1 MPPVNPVN
9 PVDPADPVAMAGC
22 RALVLGLGRFGGGLG
37 VARWLLDQG
46 AHVTV
51 TDLLD
56 AEQLAEPAAEL
67 TERGARLVLGGHQ
80 GIDLAQA
87 DLLVVNPAVP
97 LSAPLVRE
105 ARERDIPITSEIALL
120 MERWPGP
127 LVGVS
132 GSNGK
137 STTVGLITCLLEAAG
152 QPAVAGGNLGGSLLE
167 ALGSDAGRAPAPGTV
182 AVLELSSFM
191 LELLGERR
199 LGPEVAVLTNLTPN
213 HLDRHGSMEAYR
225 DAKAAI
231 LSRARIA
238 VLPKGDAWL
247 EPLGESASYE
257 TRWFGEHGPAG
268 EPSDPGPGL
277 DPVLD
282 PGLDPGLDM
291 GVDAAGD
298 LRDGRGRC
306 VLETAQNPLAGRM
319 NRIDLAAAILAVE
332 AVLGDPERVFQ
343 AVSPAMERYRAPP
356 HRLQEVACLAGIRWV
371 DDSVSTTPESTAA
384 SLEAVEGSCI
394 LIAGGHDKGLD
405 PEPLI
410 AAARQDCRLVLTVGE
425 EGPSLAETL
434 NRRGVPAELVDT
446 VEAAVVRAARLAQEG
461 ETVLLSPGY
470 SSHDQFAHFEERAA
484 VFARAVGRLGGSG
497 TLS

>member
-1 MPPVNPVN
+1 MPA
-9 PVDPADPVAMAGC
+9 ADMAGC
-22 RALVLGLGRFGGGLG
+22 RAVVLGLGRFGGGLG

-46 AHVTV
+46 ARVTV

-67 TERGARLVLGGHQ
+67 TKRGARLVLGGHE
-80 GIDLAQA
+80 GLDLGDA

-105 ARERDIPITSEIALL
+105 ARERDIPLTSEIALL

-137 STTVGLITCLLEAAG
+137 STTVGLIACLLEAAG

-167 ALGSDAGRAPAPGTV
+167 TLASGSGPEPGTV

-231 LSRARIA
+231 LSCARVA
-238 VLPKGDAWL
+238 VLPRGDTWL
-247 EPLGESASYE
+247 EPLGESVSHE
-257 TRWFGEHGPAG
+257 TRWFGDCGSGAAEPGQGAVPGTSPAI
-268 EPSDPGPGL
+268 DL
-277 DPVLD
+277 
-282 PGLDPGLDM
+282 
-291 GVDAAGD
+291 GVDQAGD
-298 LRDGRGRC
+298 LRDGQGRC
-306 VLETAQNPLAGRM
+306 VLEAAQNPLAGRM
-319 NRIDLAAAILAVE
+319 NRIDLAAAILAAQ
-332 AVLGDPERVFQ
+332 AVLGDKERLFR
-343 AVSPAMERYRAPP
+343 ALPAALDRYQAPP
-356 HRLQEVACLAGIRWV
+356 HRLQEVACLAGVRWV

-405 PEPLI
+405 PEPLLV
-410 AAARQDCRLVLTVGE
+410 AAQQGCRMVLTVGE
-425 EGPSLAETL
+425 EGPLLAETL

-446 VEAAVVRAARLAQEG
+446 VEAAVARAAGLAQLG

-484 VFARAVGRLGGSG
+484 VFARAVGQLGGPG
-497 TLS
+497 ALS

>member
-1 MPPVNPVN
+1 MPA
-9 PVDPADPVAMAGC
+9 ADMAGC
-22 RALVLGLGRFGGGLG
+22 RAVVLGLGRFGGGLG

-46 AHVTV
+46 ARVTV

-67 TERGARLVLGGHQ
+67 AKRGARLVLGGHD
-80 GIDLAQA
+80 GLDLGDT

-105 ARERDIPITSEIALL
+105 ARQRDIPLTSEIALL

-137 STTVGLITCLLEAAG
+137 STTVGLITSLLEAAG

-167 ALGSDAGRAPAPGTV
+167 SLAGNSVPGPEPGTV

-231 LSRARIA
+231 LSCARVA
-238 VLPKGDAWL
+238 VLPWGDPWL
-247 EPLGESASYE
+247 EPLGESVSYE
-257 TRWFGEHGPAG
+257 TRWFGEHGSGAA
-268 EPSDPGPGL
+268 EL
-277 DPVLD
+277 DQGSVQ
-282 PGLDPGLDM
+282 GTVQ
-291 GVDAAGD
+291 GVDLGVDLAGD
-298 LRDGRGRC
+298 LRNGQGRC
-306 VLETAQNPLAGRM
+306 VLETARNPLAGRM
-319 NRIDLAAAILAVE
+319 NRIDLAAAILA
-332 AVLGDPERVFQ
+332 AQAALGDTERVFQ
-343 AVSPAMERYRAPP
+343 AIPEALERYQAPP
-356 HRLQEVACLAGIRWV
+356 HRLQEVACLAGVRWV

-405 PEPLI
+405 PEPLLV
-410 AAARQDCRLVLTVGE
+410 AARQGCRMVLTVGE
-425 EGPSLAETL
+425 EGPLLAETL

-446 VEAAVVRAARLAQEG
+446 VEAAVVRAAGLAQLG

-497 TLS
+497 ALS